1 MSTFGSVNVMIRVG
15 IVGFDTSHAVEFTKR
30 INHFNV
36 DSGFWVE
43 GARIVAGYPGE
54 PTPAA
59 SQELLDERTE
69 ILRNY
74 DVEIV
79 ESPLSL
85 IGMVDAVMIEYNEG
99 DKHLEASRPFIEA
112 GLPVFIDKPLACS
125 VQDAKKIFELAE
137 ASSVPILSASSL
149 RYALE
154 VQRLKESK
162 DEVGDVLGAST
173 YSPGTIVQF
182 NPGLFF
188 YVIHAIELLYALI
201 GKGCQS
207 VRCYSDDRWDVIV
220 GRWTDGRV
228 GIVRGIRSGAKGYGF
243 TAFCERKIIS
253 SAIDT
258 SWIYTEL
265 LKRIIEMF
273 KTRKPSVDPAETLE
287 IIAFTEKAMES
298 NRLNREV
305 KVENRLT

>member
-1 MSTFGSVNVMIRVG
+1 M
-15 IVGFDTSHAVEFTKR
+15 EFTKR
-30 INHFNV
+30 INHFDV

-43 GARIVAGYPGE
+43 GARIVAGYPGK

-137 ASSVPILSASSL
+137 ANNVPVLSASSL

-220 GRWTDGRV
+220 GRWSDGRV

-273 KTRKPSVDPAETLE
+273 ETKVSPIDPAETLE

-298 NRLNREV
+298 SRLNREV
-305 KVENRLT
+305 EIQI